1 MKIFKI
7 SIALTI
13 IILITLLYTLFFT
26 TSGSLFCFKAVLS
39 VYLGAQNIAID
50 KAEGSFS
57 KKLILQEISFDKL
70 KWLPEDSKLEVQNL
84 EVFLNPFNLKGKSID
99 IKNGRLK
106 ISGANIILFYGNY
119 RNNLLDFNIYFKD
132 IDIEDILETFVKDKA
147 LKGIGGTISDSDIKV
162 KGLFSEPELTGSFK
176 IEKLY
181 RNDISLLDS
190 SGEIK
195 LIFKDIENNIKIY
208 GDIEVKTGKIK
219 GKRSAVIIV
228 NPSKIIFSGDPKMP
242 SFDAKG
248 LAKVED
254 TKIDITLKGTV
265 KEPDL
270 KLSSNPPY
278 PQDKIVLML
287 MTNKSWAG
295 TENSLMNKGQDLGGV
310 SRDLADYFIFGG
322 SENKIMQ
329 YFQEKGITFKYDNN
343 TIGTEYNVTDTIAV
357 GAEKELVT
365 DKKDNE
371 NVNTPPANNKV
382 ILKYKK
388 DF

>member
-1 MKIFKI
+1 
-7 SIALTI
+7 
-13 IILITLLYTLFFT
+13 
-26 TSGSLFCFKAVLS
+26 LFCLKAVLS
-39 VYLGAQNIAID
+39 VYLGAQNIVID
-50 KAEGSFS
+50 KAEGNFS
-57 KKLILQEISFDKL
+57 KKLILQEVSFDKL
-70 KWLPEDSKLEVQNL
+70 KWLPKDNKLEVQNL
-84 EVFLNPFNLKGKSID
+84 EVYLNPFYLRGKSID

-106 ISGANIILFYGNY
+106 ISGANIILFYGHCK
-119 RNNLLDFNIYFKD
+119 NNLLDFNIYFKD
-132 IDIEDILETFVKDKA
+132 IDIEDILETFAKEKA

-162 KGLFSEPELTGSFK
+162 KGLFLEPELTGSFQ

-195 LIFKDIENNIKIY
+195 LILKNIENNIKIY

-219 GKRSAVIIV
+219 SKRSAVIKV
-228 NPSKIIFSGDPKMP
+228 NPSKIIFSGDPKIP

-248 LAKVED
+248 LAKVEN

-270 KLSSNPPY
+270 KLYSDPVY
-278 PQDKIVLML
+278 PQDKIALML

-310 SRDLADYFIFGG
+310 SRDLVDYFIFGG
-322 SENKIMQ
+322 SENKIIQ
-329 YFQEKGITFKYDNN
+329 YFQDKGISFKYDTK
-343 TIGTEYNVTDTIAV
+343 TIGTEYKVTDTIAV
-357 GAEKELVT
+357 GAEKEIAA
-365 DKKDNE
+365 DKEDKE
-371 NVNTPPANNKV
+371 NANATTSENKV